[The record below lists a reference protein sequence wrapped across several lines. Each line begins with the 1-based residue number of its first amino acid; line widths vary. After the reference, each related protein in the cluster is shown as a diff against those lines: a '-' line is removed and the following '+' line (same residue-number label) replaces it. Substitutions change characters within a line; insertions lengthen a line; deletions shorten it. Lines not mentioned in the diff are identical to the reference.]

1 MIYESW
7 NPGTVIDDQGKPLAN
22 GRVTVHVHDS
32 YAIADLY
39 TFEGNEYI
47 PAPNPQFLDESG
59 RLQATLFTELG
70 IYDVEIQKSN
80 GDGTYEDF
88 DNFEFGIDAKLEDW
102 NRTEV
107 ETISDLEDLDPS
119 ISSST
124 VTVTSYPRRTY
135 VWDAGSVDTPD
146 GGIVISSNVTS
157 DGNWLLLWDCPY
169 LPSSVYGVTPSDI
182 SNLGAFLTYPD
193 YVGSMGMRT
202 PQCVLL
208 EQGTYSF
215 GTVVCNKKLAVDRN
229 AKWSG
234 QIRTNQDIEVMG
246 SHSGAIGDIYF
257 TKGGCT
263 AHSSWYSDVDK
274 FWHCGADTLIVDSV
288 DNFSSKKLKST
299 VALTGKTVQG
309 QGTKVTEYVNGACFH
324 LSRVCSVPGAFFTAN
339 DYVKVSSG
347 FGDEAFAAAGAWD
360 PGLISQGHHR
370 EYEQVPELQLFASA
384 DRWLETM
391 LERRARMST
400 ILWSQKTIDLLGRK
414 VSAFAL
420 PSGSFDEVHNAVV
433 NGAITLGQ
441 SVTLYGV
448 KATVLCSGVGIGVT
462 AYNSE
467 LTFPGAQQGLASVN
481 LNDCYTTVQGTG
493 INPADTSVTV
503 TGGSFSGGIVLGD
516 LNINTYTASNPVTFR
531 NVRFRTAWTWKVHYL
546 AMTGC
551 TGPIKINCYP
561 YDDGSGYFTWNL
573 YLRDNEFTGT
583 GRVWFGVFAD
593 TDHPNG
599 VLDGRCRFA
608 SVNIVGNRFNGSD
621 TLGIKRMHWNPVTL
635 NALIADG
642 STWEYHGNSGNC
654 PRLNPGFLS
663 NSGKWPAT
671 QGNSV
676 KWRVYDGAFNIWC
689 PYLHYGDG
697 SMEYAH
703 EPTGLNPYIQNA
715 VFAFFFTNDLT
726 DDIGHYLYGYRTAYS
741 IMDLADP
748 ADEDKNNSF
757 AVMLGMTVNLPAVP
771 TFDVGTTFFPGLDVL

>member
-1 MIYESW
+1 MMYESW
-7 NPGTVIDDQGKPLAN
+7 NPGTVVDDQGRPLAN

-39 TFEGNEYI
+39 TYEGDEYI

-59 RLQATLFTELG
+59 RLQATIFVELG
-70 IYDVEIQKSN
+70 VYDVEIQKSN

-88 DNFEFGIDAKLEDW
+88 DNFEFGIDAKLDDV

-107 ETISDLEDLDPS
+107 DTVDDLADLDPS
-119 ISSST
+119 VCSSV
-124 VTVTSYPRRTY
+124 VTVNSVPRRDY

-146 GGIVISSNVTS
+146 GGIVVDSNVEG
-157 DGNWLLLWDCPY
+157 DGNWILLWESPY
-169 LPSSVYGVTPSDI
+169 LPSSVYGVTPGDI
-182 SNLGAFLTYPD
+182 SNLGAWLTYPD
-193 YVGSMGMRT
+193 YVGSMGLRT
-202 PQCVLL
+202 PPCVLL
-208 EQGTYSF
+208 EQGSYAL
-215 GTVVCNKKLAVDRN
+215 GTVVCNKRLAVDRN
-229 AKWSG
+229 ASWSG
-234 QIRTNQDIEVMG
+234 QVRTNQDIEVMG
-246 SHSGAIGDIYF
+246 SHAGAIGDIYF

-263 AHSSWYSDVDK
+263 AHSSWYDDVDK

-391 LERRARMST
+391 LERRSRMST

-414 VSAFAL
+414 VSAFTL

-467 LTFPGAQQGLASVN
+467 LIFPGAQQGLSSVN

-493 INPADTSVTV
+493 FNPADTSVTV

-516 LNINTYTASNPVTFR
+516 MNLNTYAASHPVTFR
-531 NVRFRTAWTWKVHYL
+531 DVRFRTAWTWKVHYL
-546 AMTGC
+546 NMTAC
-551 TGPIKINCYP
+551 SGPIKVNCYP
-561 YDDGSGYFTWNL
+561 YLDGSGYYTWNI
-573 YLRDNEFTGT
+573 YLRGNEFTGAS
-583 GRVWFGVFAD
+583 RVWFTVFATSD
-593 TDHPNG
+593 YPHG
-599 VLDGRCRFA
+599 ELDGKCRFA
-608 SVNIVGNRFNGSD
+608 SVNIVGNRFETSD
-621 TLGIKRMHWNPVTL
+621 TLGIKRMHWHPLTL
-635 NALIADG
+635 NTLIASG
-642 STWEYHGNSGNC
+642 NTWEYRGNTGNC
-654 PRLNPGFLS
+654 PRLNPGFVP
-663 NSGKWPAT
+663 NAGKWPTT
-671 QGNSV
+671 QGSNP
-676 KWRVYDGAFNIWC
+676 KWRIYDGTFNIWC
-689 PYLHYGDG
+689 PYLGYGDG
-697 SMEYAH
+697 SVASAE
-703 EPTGLNPYIQNA
+703 EPTGTNPYMTSA
-715 VFAFFFTNDLT
+715 VFAFFFTDNLSDG
-726 DDIGHYLYGYRTAYS
+726 IGHYLYGYRTADV
-741 IMDLADP
+741 IGNIPDP
-748 ADEDKNNSF
+748 TDEDANNSF
-757 AVMLGMTVNLPAVP
+757 SVKLAMGALLPSVP
-771 TFDVGTTFFPGLDVL
+771 TFDTGTTFFPGLDTV